1 MSEDRKP
8 EKESLFPWVHVDP
21 GVDPGVEKAL
31 REGPPIIY
39 APYVPLVVSRVFP
52 LPSEKDCKTRIKKE
66 EK

>member
-21 GVDPGVEKAL
+21 GEQAL
-31 REGPPIIY
+31 REGPSIIY